1 MYGIYLYICFVV
13 SFGLKM
19 LGNEVVL
26 VYRMF

>member
-13 SFGLKM
+13 SFELKM

-26 VYRMF
+26 VYKMF